1 MQTNKNYLSSVL
13 FLTTLSLISLIITLS
28 NGPAIAAAP
37 ELKNRTI
44 LLLGDSLSAGHGIEQ
59 GKNWTDLLQH
69 RLNKN
74 NQGVQ
79 LINASISGDTSANG
93 LNRLPGAIEQ
103 YQPELIIIELGG
115 NDGLRGLS
123 ISHIRNNL
131 ESLIQSGLDARA
143 TVLLMEIRIPPNY
156 GKKYTQAFSR
166 IYPQLA
172 KKYSLPLIPFILN
185 QIALKPELMQADGIH
200 PNEKAQAEIM
210 ETLWQALKPL
220 L

>member
-1 MQTNKNYLSSVL
+1 MQTNKNYFSNVL
-13 FLTTLSLISLIITLS
+13 FLTTLSLIGLIITLA
-28 NGPAIAAAP
+28 NGSAIAAAP
-37 ELKNRTI
+37 ELKSRTI

-74 NQGVQ
+74 NHGVQ

-185 QIALKPELMQADGIH
+185 QIVLKPELMQADGIH